1 MRIARWILIGATC
14 AVLFAGCASST
25 APKVKGH
32 WNPVN
37 RFAESTEAIPLR
49 PTHEFY
55 ALPVDGTLKN
65 LLQRWANDSGR
76 TMSYLHGEDFTLH
89 TPVARI
95 HTTDLS
101 QAASELSAAY
111 AGQSVR
117 IEVEPDRIVVFDAK
131 RAAAEEKNPERTESP

>member
-1 MRIARWILIGATC
+1 MQKEREILIAAVC
-14 AVLFAGCASST
+14 VAVLAGCASNT
-25 APKVKGH
+25 APKVKGR

-49 PTHEFY
+49 PAHEFY

-76 TMSYLHGEDFTLH
+76 ALSYQHGEDFTLH

-95 HTTDLS
+95 RTADLS

-117 IEVEPDRIVVFDAK
+117 IEVEPSRIVVLDARQATAGDRDSK
-131 RAAAEEKNPERTESP
+131 QAGPP